1 MKLLRAALALAT
13 IVAAMFTT
21 PRPVAAELTGGRVVV
36 TGVSQSQVA
45 ALGIVPRHVLSDL
58 QFSAD
63 LTANQIQQLEL
74 LGGVVTPTLTRAIA
88 PLVDDGE
95 SAQVSAKGGGGGGG
109 GGPKATDP
117 VPWGVE
123 RIVLGT
129 ASGNN
134 ALPAGHETAGVG
146 VVVAVID
153 TGVDTDH
160 SSLVHALS
168 GDSSRCYNFAATLP
182 GPGCEDDNGHGTHV
196 TGTIVAKPTSASG
209 VWGVA
214 PGAAIM
220 ALKACDAGGACS
232 SDDIAAA
239 IRRAADGGA
248 KVISMSVTA
257 SAATV
262 EERAAYDYAAVRD
275 VVMLGA
281 AGNGSG
287 RTSCTSVGYPAY
299 SSRVISVAA
308 TDKSDAVASYSCRGN
323 NLAIGHTLGE
333 REDGEVELA
342 APGSSVV
349 STAVGGGLSSKS
361 GTSMATA
368 HLSGLV
374 ARLLSTVGGKGF
386 EARSW
391 MSANADD
398 ITSGTSALPGEDAA
412 SGRGLPDL
420 P

>member
-13 IVAAMFTT
+13 VVSVMSMSS
-21 PRPVAAELTGGRVVV
+21 RPVAAELTGGRVVV

-58 QFSAD
+58 QFSAA
-63 LTANQIQQLEL
+63 LTASQIRQLEL
-74 LGGVVTPTLTRAIA
+74 LGGVVTPTATRAIA
-88 PLVDDGE
+88 PVVDDGE
-95 SAQVSAKGGGGGGG
+95 SAQVSAKGGGGG

-129 ASGNN
+129 ATGNN
-134 ALPAGHETAGVG
+134 TLPAGHETAGAG

-160 SSLVHALS
+160 PNLVHALS
-168 GDSSRCYNFAATLP
+168 AESSRCYNLAATLP

-196 TGTIVAKPTSASG
+196 TGTVVAKPVSGSG
-209 VWGVA
+209 VWGIA
-214 PGAAIM
+214 PGASVM
-220 ALKACDAGGACS
+220 ALKACDAAGACS

-248 KVISMSVTA
+248 KVISMSFTA

-287 RTSCTSVGYPAY
+287 RTSCTSVGYPAH

-349 STAVGGGLSSKS
+349 STAMGGGLSSKS

-368 HLSGLV
+368 HLSALV
-374 ARLLSTVGGKGF
+374 ARLLSSTGAKGF

-391 MSANADD
+391 MWTNADD